1 VPGFNVTEI
10 SVLNQIKSNL
20 QDRYETGFPI
30 LKELLQNADDSGA
43 ETICCD
49 FLPGWPTAINPLL
62 RGAGL
67 LVINDGEFRAE
78 DQRGIT
84 SFGESGKTTDTAA
97 IGKFGFGQK
106 SVFHLC
112 DAFVISPEGTQ
123 AKASSVVNPFLGVD
137 VLGNVSGAWE
147 ALTESDLAL
156 LSRSADG
163 AGFGKRRLILWLPF
177 RRRDLAPAP
186 DAGFSNE
193 MPNGAV
199 LLGQFRQLEALR
211 ATLACL
217 RQLRRVEL
225 RSEGRIELSLSV
237 ASAADRLLGPKA
249 WAEGVREF
257 AGRIELMPR
266 SAGGSAR
273 FIGRESMV
281 GSQVLND
288 LRSSNDWPKT
298 ISVLHPTPQPEKG
311 EPHGAATL
319 VHSTDDQ
326 RSDLRIQ
333 WAVFLPTSDETE
345 IKIDLA
351 PGQGRFTLLLHG
363 YFFLDSGRRRIEAID
378 EVGDPA
384 QERQLRQRWNIELR
398 DQVTLPL
405 IPRLLED
412 ALGAK
417 VLDSGQLAT
426 LVGALR
432 TSEWFA
438 DHQSAICKTD
448 QLLRILDASG
458 NIAWRALPAGAKVRP
473 LPKSVLD
480 APLRLAEL
488 FPLIHDWAQAHDIA
502 LCVDPAATLSAGA
515 MEWNAEELG
524 DLIPALSSKAFVSR
538 PATDL
543 LADFLKMAA
552 PSLTTRQVIG
562 PALAAGLRRAFC
574 GQPPLAS
581 SESIRAVLA
590 HVPSLLIF
598 ALPAAVEHRAV
609 LRSMAEV
616 DADVLAV
623 RSEHV
628 EGERQN
634 PRLND
639 QTVERL
645 LTALEPLVDDDDH
658 SDQAASAALAI
669 LAFAHNSVRQLA
681 EREDLARLKILKARG
696 VRTRE
701 VVTVSLH
708 DLLDRSRRGL
718 LFGQSPQNATF
729 LPKLVNAVLDA
740 DPLVIEGNTMS
751 VLQDMKSGDLRLA
764 FASRDTILP
773 IVRSAVRFGEAD
785 ARGALLDQLRPT
797 DGDDPKGFR
806 MLCAGNPDAALP
818 GAKLYQLEG
827 LPAAIEDLVVDLLAR
842 IGSGFVVPDAVIH
855 RLNRGQ
861 KSLLSIGV
869 YDAATLERD
878 LVSDLDRFGRLMPSE
893 GAREALLLV
902 IANAATLA
910 KLPIHA
916 RSDGSVGPIDA
927 TVFRVADW
935 KIPPALASLVLTLK
949 PASDLEARRKQA
961 ELTPAWSPAA
971 QLRVALGQPGP
982 QDFWQTILDAV
993 GEIGRQN
1000 PDDPVLAEARSVA
1013 WLTVGGKCAP
1023 AGDILVLPTRVD
1035 QEARRALAK
1044 SGADAAFYT
1053 RSELDLPIRDHPG
1066 FRVLQDHVL
1075 PDRATSMSYLAMMI
1089 AEAGLV
1095 GRVAGNSEQV
1105 AKDLRRLAGADL
1117 DLCLPGSALLGAILT
1132 VEDLSDTLEAE
1143 VIAAFAPAT
1152 DPAHVGQHLD
1162 ALARAA
1168 GPGGAVSEA
1177 ARRLYKAGFAVVASR
1192 PDAHREAVFAGTAVP
1207 TQAGVWRTGSEV
1219 AGSGAGIA
1227 PGHLLSADFAA
1238 ILTSAGDDQGPP
1250 PSGVSMAAP
1259 ERTDGA
1265 FDTSD
1270 CDLAALEHR
1279 WAEQH
1284 SRYLETWRG
1293 RVPGELP
1300 IVYLGLIGR
1309 HTAIEAVANAWAGE
1323 ATASVETIWA
1333 GLDQALDP
1341 TLPSGIGL
1349 RDEVNDRRFE
1359 IVLVNDDVVV
1369 ARALSGAE
1377 FTAPLALTSDNLV
1390 IGNLHQRAKLLVA
1403 KDGHKIS
1410 RITLSLRPLPE
1421 SGLDHEKA
1429 KSSLSR
1435 LIEIVGEDC
1444 LQLIMSSQRSALS
1457 DVLDKGNRVDQATLE
1472 ETQLELMDRLPSIL
1486 PQLKLPVDSK
1496 AHKVLRAYLEDE
1508 SQTNR
1513 LQAAV
1518 GNRADK
1524 LSSLKQR
1531 LWDELTDAVICQELL
1546 TAIRAKIGDLG
1557 YSPERVLFELFQN
1570 ADDAYGQLDHE
1581 VDAAS
1586 FRVESLA
1593 SPYGGFRTVHWGRT
1607 INHLGRDVETARD
1620 LGHARDLLNMLVMS
1634 FSDKRANE
1642 DLTGKFGLGFKSVH
1656 VLSDDVGVASGFISL
1671 RIRGGLLP
1679 DSWTEGLG
1687 EVEARRSPQA
1697 QKATLVDVPFTPE
1710 TAPDGRLALAA
1721 FRSAAPWMPAF
1732 SHHIRHIQ
1740 IDDGEPLTAEG
1751 SITPLLRSSTL
1762 QVIDLRGTRRQ
1773 RALRI
1778 DLGDHFHLFL
1788 GLDEAGPT
1796 PLPDTLKRLWNLAPL
1811 EEEVGSGWILNGP
1824 FAVDPGRGRLSGTIE
1839 GREERFRSLG
1849 QALGRQLTNLFD
1861 LSSSDWPAFAT
1872 ALELDGSPAA
1882 QAKFWIR
1889 LEALF
1894 RGDVQDRIAVLLH
1907 EGGGGYAGL
1916 AAERPVTPT
1925 GLPSPF
1931 PTLIQAK
1938 DVDHHLAGALSEPGI
1953 LGVVSSWP
1961 QTALFHARVVSKDT
1975 AGSLESLGL
1984 GGGAPLTLA
1993 DVIAGEL
2000 AADPHLDLDVASRFG
2015 AVISPD
2021 TIDAAPLLWER
2032 TELFTA
2038 LRAALFRAGDDTWRP
2053 AQGLTVADS
2062 EAGEEQL
2069 IARFAPA
2076 SAVLH
2081 ASYAGAALGL
2091 FRVARRESGY
2101 GPRAAQ
2107 LADWAMAADTAER
2120 RQAALR
2126 YVIDGN
2132 QGRLFALELRSK
2144 PLAWLPLD
2152 RLADNPLLAAWSLED
2167 QNRLKAELLGYN
2179 QLNFNVSPWT
2189 SPAPSAPDAGRLFNE
2204 VGRWWLTERDG
2215 LTLNY
2220 QRRLYP
2226 AGFSLTQLHTADDRQ
2241 AWFTM
2246 FALACFQTLGRTME
2260 GQHRA
2265 FIEGGMR
2272 DGWWLELAN
2281 SKPPH
2286 DAQAWL
2292 DRLERWS
2299 GPLLPDQQFL
2309 SWRRVF
2315 VDLYTFARWL
2325 DDYIIIMR
2333 KLPRVVE
2340 HHGPISLQDI
2350 LKPGFSPALAALSI
2364 DAAPIHRSLGIG
2376 INWLVRELVRCGL
2389 YGGDDVARMA
2399 PYSFASSERV
2409 RDGLLGPL
2417 GHHTTDGAD
2426 ADESRR
2432 IHDFI
2437 QGVAGSEVVRF
2448 GGDYDL
2454 PLQLITR
2461 REHQDALLGC
2471 FEAAGGVPDE
2481 LDSFLADDDDD
2492 AEQDL

>member
-1 VPGFNVTEI
+1 MPGFNVTEI

-20 QDRYETGFPI
+20 QDRYGSGFPV

-49 FLPGWPTAINPLL
+49 FQPGWPNASNPLL
-62 RGAGL
+62 RGPGL
-67 LVINDGEFRAE
+67 LVINDGEFRDE

-112 DAFVISPEGTQ
+112 DAFIISPEGTE
-123 AKASSVVNPFLGVD
+123 AKVSSVVNPFLGVE
-137 VLGNVSGAWE
+137 VRGNVSETWE
-147 ALTESDLAL
+147 AL
-156 LSRSADG
+156 ADEDIAFLTRAADD

-199 LLGQFRQLEALR
+199 LLGQFNQLEALR

-217 RQLRRVEL
+217 RRLRRVEL
-225 RSEGRIELSLSV
+225 RSEGRLELSLSV

-249 WAEGVREF
+249 WTEGVREF
-257 AGRIELMPR
+257 AGRIELMPS

-515 MEWNAEELG
+515 MEWTADELG
-524 DLIPALSSKAFVSR
+524 ELIPGLSAKAFVSR

-543 LADFLKMAA
+543 LADFLRMTAT
-552 PSLTTRQVIG
+552 SLATRQVVG
-562 PALAAGLRRAFC
+562 PALVAALRRAFC
-574 GQPPLAS
+574 GQAPLAS

-628 EGERQN
+628 DGERQN
-634 PRLND
+634 PGLND
-639 QTVERL
+639 HTVERL
-645 LTALEPLVDDDDH
+645 LAALEPLVDDDDH
-658 SDQAASAALAI
+658 SDQAASAALAL
-669 LAFAHNSVRQLA
+669 LAGARSSVRQLA

-696 VRTRE
+696 VKSRE

-718 LFGQSPQNATF
+718 LFGQSPQNSNF
-729 LPKLVNAVLDA
+729 LPKLIDAVLDA
-740 DPLVIEGNTMS
+740 DPLVIEGSTMA
-751 VLQDMKSGDLRLA
+751 VLQDMRSGDLRLA

-785 ARGALLDQLRPT
+785 ARGLLLDQLRPME
-797 DGDDPKGFR
+797 GDDPRAFQ
-806 MLCAGNPDAALP
+806 MLCAGNPDAGLP
-818 GAKLYQLEG
+818 GARLYQLQG
-827 LPAAIEDLVVDLLAR
+827 LPAAIEDLVADLLAR
-842 IGSGFVVPDAVIH
+842 RNSGFVVPDAVIH
-855 RLNRGQ
+855 RLSGGQ
-861 KSLLSIGV
+861 KSLLSIGI
-869 YDAATLERD
+869 YDPATLERD
-878 LVSDLDRFGRLMPSE
+878 LLSDIDQMERFMPSE
-893 GAREALLLV
+893 QAREALLLV
-902 IANAATLA
+902 IANAAALA
-910 KLPIHA
+910 KLPIHT
-916 RSDGSVGPIDA
+916 RSDGSIGPIDA
-927 TVFRVADW
+927 TVFRVAGW
-935 KIPPALASLVLTLK
+935 KIPAALTPLVLTLK
-949 PASDLEARRKQA
+949 PASDPEAKRKQA
-961 ELTPAWSPAA
+961 ELTPAWSPTA
-971 QLRVALGQPGP
+971 QLRLALGQPEP
-982 QDFWQTILDAV
+982 QGFWAAILDAV

-1013 WLTVGGKCAP
+1013 WLTVGGKCAR

-1053 RSELDLPIRDHPG
+1053 RSELDLTIRDHPG
-1066 FRVLQDHVL
+1066 FRALQDYVL

-1152 DPAHVGQHLD
+1152 DPARVGQHLD

-1192 PDAHREAVFAGTAVP
+1192 PNAHREAVFAGTAVP

-1259 ERTDGA
+1259 ERTDEA

-1429 KSSLSR
+1429 KASLSR

-1472 ETQLELMDRLPSIL
+1472 ETRLELMDRLPSIL

-1524 LSSLKQR
+1524 LSNLKQR

-1593 SPYGGFRTVHWGRT
+1593 SPCGGFRTIHWGRT

-1710 TAPDGRLALAA
+1710 TASDGQLAMAA

-1751 SITPLLRSSTL
+1751 SITPLLGSSTL
-1762 QVIDLRGTRRQ
+1762 QVIDLRGARRQ

-1788 GLDEAGPT
+1788 GLDEAGPS

-1894 RGDVQDRIAVLLH
+1894 RGDVQDRIAILLH

-1938 DVDHHLAGALSEPGI
+1938 NVDHHLAGGLSEPGI

-1984 GGGAPLTLA
+1984 GGGARLTLA

-2000 AADPHLDLDVASRFG
+2000 AADPHIDLDVASRFG

-2038 LRAALFRAGDDTWRP
+2038 LRPALFRAGDDTWRP
-2053 AQGLTVADS
+2053 AQGLTVADA

-2107 LADWAMAADTAER
+2107 LADWAMAADTADR

-2144 PLAWLPLD
+2144 PPAWLPLD

-2167 QNRLKAELLGYN
+2167 QNRLKAELLGYS
-2179 QLNFNVSPWT
+2179 QLSFNASPWSGPT
-2189 SPAPSAPDAGRLFNE
+2189 VSVPDAGRLFAE
-2204 VGRWWLTERDG
+2204 VGRWWLAERDD
-2215 LTLNY
+2215 LAQDY

-2226 AGFSLTQLHTADDRQ
+2226 AGFSLSQLHAADDRQ

-2350 LKPGFSPALAALSI
+2350 LKPSFSPALAALSI

-2417 GHHTTDGAD
+2417 GHHTADGAD

-2461 REHQDALLGC
+2461 REHQVALLGC

-2481 LDSFLADDDDD
+2481 LDSFLADDEDD

>member
-1 VPGFNVTEI
+1 MPGFNVTEI

-20 QDRYETGFPI
+20 QDRYGSGFPV

-49 FLPGWPTAINPLL
+49 FQPGWPKASNPLL
-62 RGAGL
+62 RGPGL
-67 LVINDGEFRAE
+67 LVINDGEFRDE

-112 DAFVISPEGTQ
+112 DAFIIRPEGTQ
-123 AKASSVVNPFLGVD
+123 AKVSSVVNPFLGVD
-137 VLGNVSGAWE
+137 VLGNVSGSWE
-147 ALTESDLAL
+147 ALGDDDLAF
-156 LSRSADG
+156 LSRAADE

-199 LLGQFRQLEALR
+199 LLGQFKQLEALR

-217 RQLRRVEL
+217 RRLRRVEL
-225 RSEGRIELSLSV
+225 RSEGRLELGLSV
-237 ASAADRLLGPKA
+237 AKDADRLLGPKA
-249 WAEGVREF
+249 WTEGVREF
-257 AGRIELMPR
+257 AGRLELTPS
-266 SAGGSAR
+266 SAGGAAR

-281 GSQVLND
+281 GSRVLD
-288 LRSSNDWPKT
+288 ELRSSNEWPKT

-333 WAVFLPTSDETE
+333 WAVFLPTTDETE

-384 QERQLRQRWNIELR
+384 RERQLRQRWNIELR

-405 IPRLLED
+405 VPRLLED

-417 VLDSGQLAT
+417 VLDAGQLAT

-438 DHQSAICKTD
+438 DHQSAVCKTD
-448 QLLRILDASG
+448 QLVRALDASG

-480 APLRLAEL
+480 APLRLGEL
-488 FPLIHDWAQAHDIA
+488 FPQIHEWAQAQNIA
-502 LCVDPAATLSAGA
+502 LCVDPSATLTAGV
-515 MEWNAEELG
+515 MEWTAEELG
-524 DLIPALSSKAFVSR
+524 GLIRGLSSKAFVSR
-538 PATDL
+538 PATEL
-543 LADFLKMAA
+543 LADFLRMAA
-552 PSLTTRQVIG
+552 PSPAMRQVVG
-562 PALAAGLRRAFC
+562 PALVAALRRAFC
-574 GQPPLAS
+574 GQAPLAS
-581 SESIRAVLA
+581 SEAIRAVLG
-590 HVPSLLIF
+590 HVPPLLIF
-598 ALPAAVEHRAV
+598 SLPAAVEQRAV
-609 LRSMAEV
+609 LRALAEV

-623 RSEHV
+623 RSEHAD
-628 EGERQN
+628 GERQN
-634 PRLND
+634 PGLND
-639 QTVERL
+639 HTVERL
-645 LTALEPLVDDDDH
+645 LAALEPLVDDDDH

-669 LAFAHNSVRQLA
+669 LAAARSSVRQLA

-696 VRTRE
+696 VKSRE

-718 LFGQSPQNATF
+718 LFGQSPNNATF
-729 LPKLVNAVLDA
+729 LPKLVDAVLDA
-740 DPLVIEGNTMS
+740 DPLVIEGNTMA
-751 VLQDMKSGDLRLA
+751 VLQDMKGGDLRLA
-764 FASRDTILP
+764 FASRDSILP

-785 ARGALLDQLRPT
+785 TRGVLLDQLRPT
-797 DGDDPKGFR
+797 DGDDPMAFR
-806 MLCAGNPDAALP
+806 MLCAGNPDAGLP
-818 GAKLYQLEG
+818 GARLYQLQG
-827 LPAAIEDLVVDLLAR
+827 LPAAIEDLVADLLAR
-842 IGSGFVVPDAVIH
+842 RSAGFVVPDAVIH
-855 RLNRGQ
+855 RLSGGQ
-861 KSLLSIGV
+861 KSLLNIGV
-869 YDAATLERD
+869 YDSASLERD
-878 LVSDLDRFGRLMPSE
+878 LLSDIDQMGRFMPSE
-893 GAREALLLV
+893 QAREALLLV
-902 IANAATLA
+902 IANAAALA

-935 KIPPALASLVLTLK
+935 KIPAALAPLVLTLK
-949 PASDLEARRKQA
+949 PASDPDARRKQV
-961 ELTPAWSPAA
+961 ELTPAWSPAT
-971 QLRVALGQPGP
+971 QLRLALAQPAP
-982 QDFWQTILDAV
+982 EDYWPTILDAV
-993 GEIGRQN
+993 GEIGRLN
-1000 PDDPVLAEARSVA
+1000 PDDPVLAEAQSGA
-1013 WLTVGGKCAP
+1013 WLTAGGTCVCP
-1023 AGDILVLPTRVD
+1023 GDILVLPTRVD
-1035 QEARRALAK
+1035 QEARRALAT
-1044 SGADAAFYT
+1044 SGTDAAFYT
-1053 RSELDLPIRDHPG
+1053 RSELDLPIREHPG

-1075 PDRATSMSYLAMMI
+1075 PDRANSMSCLAMMI
-1089 AEAGLV
+1089 ADAGLV
-1095 GRVAGNSEQV
+1095 GRVAANSEQV

-1117 DLCLPGSALLGAILT
+1117 DLRLPGSALLGAILT
-1132 VEDLSDTLEAE
+1132 VEDLGEALEAE
-1143 VIAAFAPAT
+1143 VIEAFAPAT
-1152 DPAHVGQHLD
+1152 DPIHVGQHLD

-1177 ARRLYKAGFAVVASR
+1177 ARRLYKAGFSVVASR
-1192 PDAHREAVFAGTAVP
+1192 PLAHREAVFSGTAVP
-1207 TQAGVWRTGSEV
+1207 TQAGGWRMGSEV

-1227 PGHLLSADFAA
+1227 PGHLLSTDFAA
-1238 ILTSAGDDQGPP
+1238 ILTSAGDDQGLA
-1250 PSGVSMAAP
+1250 PSGPSLAAP
-1259 ERTDGA
+1259 ERND
-1265 FDTSD
+1265 DTSETSEH
-1270 CDLAALEHR
+1270 DLAALEQR

-1309 HTAIEAVANAWAGE
+1309 HAAIEAVANTWAGE

-1377 FTAPLALTSDNLV
+1377 FRAPLALTSDSLV
-1390 IGNLHQRAKLLVA
+1390 IGNLHERAKRLVS
-1403 KDGHKIS
+1403 KDGHKTS
-1410 RITLSLRPLPE
+1410 LITLSLRPLPE

-1429 KSSLSR
+1429 KTSLSR

-1444 LQLIMSSQRSALS
+1444 LRLIMSSQRSALNE
-1457 DVLDKGNRVDQATLE
+1457 VLDKGNRVDQATLE
-1472 ETQLELMDRLPSIL
+1472 ETRLELMDRLPSIL
-1486 PQLKLPVDSK
+1486 PQLKLPVASK
-1496 AHKVLRAYLEDE
+1496 AHRVLRAYLDDE

-1513 LQAAV
+1513 LQAP
-1518 GNRADK
+1518 GTNRADK

-1570 ADDAYGQLDHE
+1570 ADDAYGQLDHQ
-1581 VDAAS
+1581 VDSAS

-1593 SPYGGFRTVHWGRT
+1593 SPDGGFRTVHWGRT

-1679 DSWTEGLG
+1679 GSWTEGLS

-1710 TAPDGRLALAA
+1710 TASDGQLALAA

-1732 SHHIRHIQ
+1732 SHHIRHID
-1740 IDDGEPLTAEG
+1740 IEDDEPLTAEG
-1751 SITPLLRSSTL
+1751 SITPLLGSSTL
-1762 QVIDLRGTRRQ
+1762 QVIELRGARRQ

-1788 GLDEAGPT
+1788 GLDEAGPA
-1796 PLPDTLKRLWNLAPL
+1796 PLPETLKRLWNLAPL

-1839 GREERFRSLG
+1839 SREERFRRLG

-1861 LSSSDWPAFAT
+1861 LSASDWPGFAT
-1872 ALELDGSPAA
+1872 ALELEESAA
-1882 QAKFWIR
+1882 ARAKFWIR
-1889 LEALF
+1889 LDGLF
-1894 RGDVQDRIAVLLH
+1894 RGDVADRIGVLLH
-1907 EGGGGYAGL
+1907 EGGNGYARL

-1931 PTLIQAK
+1931 PRLIQAK

-1953 LGVVSSWP
+1953 LADVSSWP
-1961 QTALFHARVVSKDT
+1961 QTALFQARVVSKDT
-1975 AGSLESLGL
+1975 ADSLKSLGL

-1993 DVIAGEL
+1993 DVIVGEL
-2000 AADPHLDLDVASRFG
+2000 ATDPHLGPEVASRFG
-2015 AVISPD
+2015 GVLSPD
-2021 TIDAAPLLWER
+2021 TIDSAPLLLER

-2038 LRAALFRAGDDTWRP
+2038 LRTALFRAGDDTWRP

-2081 ASYAGAALGL
+2081 ASYTGTALGL

-2107 LADWAMAADTAER
+2107 LADWAMAADTVDR
-2120 RQAALR
+2120 QQAALR
-2126 YVIDGN
+2126 YVIDGT
-2132 QGRLFALELRSK
+2132 QGRNFALELRSK
-2144 PLAWLPLD
+2144 PPAWLPLD

-2167 QNRLKAELLGYN
+2167 QNRLKAELLGYS
-2179 QLNFNVSPWT
+2179 QLSFNVSSWSGPT
-2189 SPAPSAPDAGRLFNE
+2189 ASAPDAGRLFTE
-2204 VGRWWLTERDG
+2204 VGRWWLAERED
-2215 LTLNY
+2215 LAQTY

-2226 AGFSLTQLHTADDRQ
+2226 AGFSLSQLHDEDDRQ

-2265 FIEGGMR
+2265 FIEVGMR
-2272 DGWWLELAN
+2272 EGWWLELAT

-2299 GPLLPDQQFL
+2299 GALLPDQQFL

-2325 DDYIIIMR
+2325 DDYVLIMR

-2340 HHGPISLQDI
+2340 HHGPISLRDI
-2350 LKPGFSPALAALSI
+2350 LQPSYSPALADLSI

-2376 INWLVRELVRCGL
+2376 VNWLVRELARCGV
-2389 YGGDDVARMA
+2389 YAGQDSDRMA

-2409 RDGLLGPL
+2409 REGLLAPVGFYAL
-2417 GHHTTDGAD
+2417 DGAD
-2426 ADESRR
+2426 PDDSNR
-2432 IHDFI
+2432 IHDFVE
-2437 QGVAGSEVVRF
+2437 GAAGREIVRF

-2461 REHQDALLGC
+2461 REHQDDLLRC

-2481 LDSFLADDDDD
+2481 LEEFLDGDVDDV
-2492 AEQDL
+2492 EQDQ